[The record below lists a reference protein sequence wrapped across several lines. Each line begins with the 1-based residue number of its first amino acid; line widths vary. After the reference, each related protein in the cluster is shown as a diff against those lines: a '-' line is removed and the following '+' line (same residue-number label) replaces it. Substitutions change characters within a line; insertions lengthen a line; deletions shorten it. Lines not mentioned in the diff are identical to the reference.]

1 MSNIANT
8 SYSEMPGEAR
18 DRLFRKISPIMDE
31 MSKSELMYTMYI
43 LAYIVKFMEEEGD
56 GITVRTIDSVL
67 RNVCENMRLLH
78 YYGGD
83 CSGSVTSTT
92 ACSGTDTC
100 ADAGADASE
109 GA

>member
-1 MSNIANT
+1 
-8 SYSEMPGEAR
+8 MPGEAR

-43 LAYIVKFMEEEGD
+43 LGYIVKFMEEEGD

-67 RNVCENMRLLH
+67 RNVYENMRLLH

-83 CSGSVTSTT
+83 CAGPACADSSIT
-92 ACSGTDTC
+92 ACSG
-100 ADAGADASE
+100 AGADAEEDDGQDSIS
-109 GA
+109 

>member
-1 MSNIANT
+1 
-8 SYSEMPGEAR
+8 MPGEAR

-43 LAYIVKFMEEEGD
+43 LGYIVKFMEEEGD
-56 GITVRTIDSVL
+56 GITVRNIDSVL
-67 RNVCENMRLLH
+67 RNVYENMRLLH

-83 CSGSVTSTT
+83 CSGSVSSIT
-92 ACSGTDTC
+92 ACSGTG
-100 ADAGADASE
+100 ADAGAGADASE

>member
-1 MSNIANT
+1 
-8 SYSEMPGEAR
+8 MPGEAR

-78 YYGGD
+78 YYGDEGRVGPACAD
-83 CSGSVTSTT
+83 SSTT
-92 ACSGTDTC
+92 ACSG
-100 ADAGADASE
+100 AGADAEEDDGQDSIS
-109 GA
+109 

>member
-1 MSNIANT
+1 
-8 SYSEMPGEAR
+8 MPGEAR

-78 YYGGD
+78 YYGD
-83 CSGSVTSTT
+83 RECAGSVSSIT
-92 ACSGTDTC
+92 ACSG
-100 ADAGADASE
+100 AGADAEEDDGQDSIS
-109 GA
+109 